1 MEPKTACSPSRE
13 WGIWRSS
20 RSSIAI
26 GVPPLPP
33 DRGLGFCAPH
43 FLCLRQRKRAA
54 PGPKEKRLGA
64 KRHFVPFLLKYGGRA
79 RQCSRNKASLC
90 WVRRTSQE
98 QGTYSPHLALC
109 SGFRDGRRMAS
120 ASLSALISGL
130 RAALTG
136 GWPPKRACGR
146 SRFAQRYRSHF
157 GGVVQNR
164 GPAGPL
170 VWSFQ
175 GGVGETGEAP
185 PAADEAS
192 LFRGSG
198 AIGGPKGAGNR
209 SAATVLKSRP
219 RMFTRGLP
227 TPFPLGVG

>member
-1 MEPKTACSPSRE
+1 M
-13 WGIWRSS
+13 
-20 RSSIAI
+20 
-26 GVPPLPP
+26 PP

-64 KRHFVPFLLKYGGRA
+64 KRHFVPFLLEYGGP
-79 RQCSRNKASLC
+79 NKRLPCKIS
-90 WVRRTSQE
+90 VE
-98 QGTYSPHLALC
+98 AL
-109 SGFRDGRRMAS
+109 GA
-120 ASLSALISGL
+120 
-130 RAALTG
+130 
-136 GWPPKRACGR
+136 
-146 SRFAQRYRSHF
+146 
-157 GGVVQNR
+157 
-164 GPAGPL
+164 GPALLNLAVVSPRPGIAKPGYKTDLTCFSFRCRCLSPGGESKGEGPQPRPFESL
-170 VWSFQ
+170 

-209 SAATVLKSRP
+209 NAATVLKSRP